1 MRWRAVSR
9 AQAHWEVGYQ
19 VTQFCKMKPTFVQ
32 AVIQLGSKVCVLNPI
47 DFSYACVLTRSP
59 EQNGCKHVF
68 KLEPVLCRDETVKR
82 GE

>member
-47 DFSYACVLTRSP
+47 DFSGTIHALL
-59 EQNGCKHVF
+59 
-68 KLEPVLCRDETVKR
+68 KLHKDLNILPC
-82 GE
+82 